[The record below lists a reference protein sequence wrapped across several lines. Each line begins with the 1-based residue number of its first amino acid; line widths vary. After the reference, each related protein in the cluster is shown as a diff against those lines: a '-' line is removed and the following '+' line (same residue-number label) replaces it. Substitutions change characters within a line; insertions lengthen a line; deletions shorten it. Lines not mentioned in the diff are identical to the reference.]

1 MFYEAIET
9 YCCQR
14 GRMMGLE
21 LFQDMLIKLFWKHEK
36 KHEKTR
42 ENILQNEKE
51 NKQDKTK

>member
-1 MFYEAIET
+1 MFDKAIET

-21 LFQDMLIKLFWKHEK
+21 LFQDMLIKLFWKQQ
-36 KHEKTR
+36 KTR

>member
-21 LFQDMLIKLFWKHEK
+21 LFQDKLIKLFWKK
-36 KHEKTR
+36 QQKH
-42 ENILQNEKE
+42 ENILQKEKE